1 MKKEVKIGLT
11 GIASLIILFFG
22 INYLKGINMFKPE
35 SYYYVEFTNVNG
47 LAQSSPVFANG
58 FKIGIVRDIQYNYD
72 KPGHVVVGMEIDQ
85 NMRIPAGSKA
95 ELVTEMLG
103 TVKMNLLLD
112 YTSSGF
118 FAPGDTIAGA
128 ANEGILGAAEKDLLP
143 QIQKMLPK
151 LDSIM
156 GSLNRLLSDPALT
169 NTLHNAERITA
180 SLDATSKRLNRLMN
194 EDIPSFTTNA
204 VQITENLET
213 ISNSLK
219 NIDYASTFIKID
231 STLQNVQMLTAKLNR
246 KDNTLGLLMNDS
258 SLYKNLN
265 ETSANAASLLK
276 DLKEHPKRYVH
287 FSLFGKKDK

>member
-265 ETSANAASLLK
+265 ATSANAASLLK
-276 DLKEHPKRYVH
+276 DFKERPKRYVH

>member
-112 YTSSGF
+112 YTSPGF

-265 ETSANAASLLK
+265 ATSANAASLLK

>member
-169 NTLHNAERITA
+169 NTLHNTERITA

-265 ETSANAASLLK
+265 ATSANAASLLK

>member
-128 ANEGILGAAEKDLLP
+128 ANEGILGAAE
-143 QIQKMLPK
+143 
-151 LDSIM
+151 
-156 GSLNRLLSDPALT
+156 
-169 NTLHNAERITA
+169 
-180 SLDATSKRLNRLMN
+180 
-194 EDIPSFTTNA
+194 
-204 VQITENLET
+204 
-213 ISNSLK
+213 
-219 NIDYASTFIKID
+219 
-231 STLQNVQMLTAKLNR
+231 
-246 KDNTLGLLMNDS
+246 
-258 SLYKNLN
+258 
-265 ETSANAASLLK
+265 
-276 DLKEHPKRYVH
+276 
-287 FSLFGKKDK
+287 

>member
-265 ETSANAASLLK
+265 ASSANAASLLK

>member
-231 STLQNVQMLTAKLNR
+231 STLQNVQMLTAKLKR

-265 ETSANAASLLK
+265 ATSANAASLLK

>member
-219 NIDYASTFIKID
+219 NINYASTFIKID

-265 ETSANAASLLK
+265 ATSANAASLLK